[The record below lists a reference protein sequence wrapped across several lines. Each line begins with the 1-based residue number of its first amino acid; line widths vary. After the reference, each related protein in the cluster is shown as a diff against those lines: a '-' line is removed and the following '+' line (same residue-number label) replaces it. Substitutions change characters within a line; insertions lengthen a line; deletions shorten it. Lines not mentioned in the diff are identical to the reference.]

1 MSEEKKTHPEHKYSV
16 TFVSKVGTITQ
27 INIEWLSIVINVYAV
42 TCLVVSSP
50 KYNALIILNWQ
61 TRQLFLSLY
70 RYIKQLRVDF
80 FFEIWEFNTSIPQNG
95 KLKFKKKTCQMKK
108 KTKPSR
114 INWLF
119 FFRKTEQR
127 SINRTRPVFFYSF
140 SSRKLC
146 KKVNKI

>member
-119 FFRKTEQR
+119 FFSK
-127 SINRTRPVFFYSF
+127 NRTTFYQQDKTCFFLF
-140 SSRKLC
+140 FFI
-146 KKVNKI
+146 KKTLQKS